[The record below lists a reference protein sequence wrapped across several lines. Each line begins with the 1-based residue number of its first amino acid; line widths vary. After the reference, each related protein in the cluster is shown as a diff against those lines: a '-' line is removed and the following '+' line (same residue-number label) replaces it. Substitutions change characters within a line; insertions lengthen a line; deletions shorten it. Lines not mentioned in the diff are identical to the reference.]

1 MKPLLPLVALLALA
15 GCGSV
20 QALKPGTGAALP
32 PKAAAAR
39 TQPTPDQLMTPD
51 TQARPQRTDES
62 LRKSEKRQPDPF
74 DLPPTS

>member
-1 MKPLLPLVALLALA
+1 MKHFTALAALLALA

-20 QALKPGTGAALP
+20 QALKPAAGSSLP

-39 TQPTPDQLMTPD
+39 TQPTSDQLMMPD

>member
-1 MKPLLPLVALLALA
+1 MKLFLTVFALALS

-20 QALKPGTGAALP
+20 QALKPAPGATLP

-39 TQPTPDQLMTPD
+39 TQPTPDELMTPD
-51 TQARPQRTDES
+51 SQARPQRTDES
-62 LRKSEKRQPDPF
+62 LRKSETRQPDPF